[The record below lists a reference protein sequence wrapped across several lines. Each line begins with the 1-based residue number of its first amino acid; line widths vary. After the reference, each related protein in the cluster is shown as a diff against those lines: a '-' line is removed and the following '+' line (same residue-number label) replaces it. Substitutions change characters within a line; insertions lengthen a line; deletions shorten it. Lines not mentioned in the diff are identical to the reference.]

1 MIKIQV
7 TADVDY
13 TTDVS

>member
-13 TTDVS
+13 KKDVS